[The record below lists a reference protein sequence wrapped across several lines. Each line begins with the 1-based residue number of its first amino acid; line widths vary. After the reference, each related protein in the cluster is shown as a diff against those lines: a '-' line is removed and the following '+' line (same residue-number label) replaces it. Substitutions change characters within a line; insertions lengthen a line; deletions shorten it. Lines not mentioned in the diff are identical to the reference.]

1 MTTDHDG
8 AKEPRQDDGPQQE
21 ELMDALDIQAEATA
35 RAETEDIQA
44 VSREMARVRR
54 TAAGPH
60 MDSRLGR
67 AARRRR
73 QARAAARRQSG
84 KTPIGGEP
92 ADQEGRDDDYQAED
106 YGTGLEQQDAGQDLS
121 KASKGL
127 ENSQGERPQADLGGI
142 PIVDL
147 GTLGEAVGAGLS
159 GTAGQDLDN
168 ASEGAGPHQDR
179 DESPPAVVVII
190 SKAVNGEYLP
200 YEERPRYRERT
211 QAPRRKSR
219 PPRPVYPKS
228 QDTGASK
235 AGRRLGQRS
244 GHAGPQLPHLSPS
257 VPEPEMPK
265 LRPSPMKPH
274 RPPPGFRPP

>member
-1 MTTDHDG
+1 
-8 AKEPRQDDGPQQE
+8 
-21 ELMDALDIQAEATA
+21 MDAFDIQAEATA
-35 RAETEDIQA
+35 RAEAEDIQA
-44 VSREMARVRR
+44 VSREMAQVRR
-54 TAAGPH
+54 RCAGPH

-67 AARRRR
+67 PARRR
-73 QARAAARRQSG
+73 QARAAAIRQSG
-84 KTPIGGEP
+84 KTPIEGKP
-92 ADQEGRDDDYQAED
+92 ADQEGRDDDYPIAALQQKAED
-106 YGTGLEQQDAGQDLS
+106 YDTDLEYQDAGQDLC
-121 KASKGL
+121 KTSKGL
-127 ENSQGERPQADLGGI
+127 ENGQEGLPQADLGGI
-142 PIVDL
+142 PIVDIE
-147 GTLGEAVGAGLS
+147 TLGETVGAGLS

-190 SKAVNGEYLP
+190 GEAVNGEYLP

-211 QAPRRKSR
+211 QAPRRKRR

-235 AGRRLGQRS
+235 AGRSLGQRS
-244 GHAGPQLPHLSPS
+244 GQTRPQLPHLSPS

-274 RPPPGFRPP
+274 RPPPGFRPPRLPGNRGPRLG